1 MLSRYEKEKLV
12 RVLSQIGADILILG
26 AFVYLGHFLFYYPEV
41 WMTLIVVFSVLLR
54 TGWWEKAEYWSES
67 RRKTKDK
74 RF

>member
-26 AFVYLGHFLFYYPEV
+26 AFVYLGHFLFYYPAV

-54 TGWWEKAEYWSES
+54 TGWWEKAEYWSEN